1 MGIFSWIIVGGIAGY
16 LANLYMKTGQK
27 DMVITVLQGMAGA
40 AIGGFIATML
50 RIGTSNGISLGN
62 ILFATIGSVLL
73 IMGLRKLSGRSP
85 RR

>member
-1 MGIFSWIIVGGIAGY
+1 MGLFAWIIVGGIAGY

-27 DMVITVLQGMAGA
+27 DMIITVLQGMAGA
-40 AIGGFIATML
+40 AIGGFIAGFL
-50 RIGTSNGISLGN
+50 GIGTSNSISLGN

-73 IMGLRKLSGRSP
+73 IMALRKFSGKSA